1 MKSEFTEFPY
11 WLWDTN
17 SLCWHLNIRIKF
29 PIKCLIKF
37 RTFWCQFHILYANES
52 REIRNHKNKIS
63 GTSMESFGNV
73 SQDDIQKI
81 MDKSKNKNATKA
93 IATWM
98 NVYHTWVKHRRSAWN
113 RKSRTQKTW
122 QNFIT
127 FILQNNK
134 TDKHSILKL
143 SEWSLIF
150 W

>member
-1 MKSEFTEFPY
+1 
-11 WLWDTN
+11 
-17 SLCWHLNIRIKF
+17 
-29 PIKCLIKF
+29 
-37 RTFWCQFHILYANES
+37 
-52 REIRNHKNKIS
+52 
-63 GTSMESFGNV
+63 MERFGNV

-122 QNFIT
+122 QNFT
-127 FILQNNK
+127 KFILQNNK

-143 SEWSLIF
+143 REWSLMFFVCLFFFFYNSDLQLETKNKPKTYNSAPISMLCDVGGKLNVKNTKI
-150 W
+150 